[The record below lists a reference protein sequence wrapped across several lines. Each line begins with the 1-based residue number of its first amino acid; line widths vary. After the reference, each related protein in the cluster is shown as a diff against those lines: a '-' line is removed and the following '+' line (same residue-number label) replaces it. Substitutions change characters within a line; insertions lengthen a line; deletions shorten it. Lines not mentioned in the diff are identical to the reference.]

1 MNSCKEFVLDDVMA
15 ITTIPVTDFNAG
27 VSTWQITPTIDAS
40 AFSPT
45 LTHSITIGLQPANSA
60 GILIPIIRFT
70 GKAKDQE
77 SDNVAGRQHTVN
89 VACEVDD
96 RDSESWNHLLTLERT
111 PAHLLLSFRDGTRA
125 FVMATIDTYL
135 CEVERD
141 GAKTSVSFNI
151 HNLMGIQLITS

>member
-15 ITTIPVTDFNAG
+15 ITTIPVADFNAG
-27 VSTWQITPTIDAS
+27 VSAWQLTPTIGGS

-45 LTHSITIGLQPANSA
+45 LTHSITIGLQPATS
-60 GILIPIIRFT
+60 GGTLIPIIRFT

-77 SDNVAGRQHTVN
+77 SDDVAGRLHTVN
-89 VACEVDD
+89 VSCEVDD
-96 RDSESWNHLLTLERT
+96 RDSESWNHLLTLERVS
-111 PAHLLLSFRDGTRA
+111 AHLLLSFRDGTRA
-125 FVMATIDTYL
+125 FVMATEDTYL

-151 HNLMGIQLITS
+151 RNLMGIQLITS

>member
-15 ITTIPVTDFNAG
+15 ITTVPVSDFNAG
-27 VSTWQITPTIDAS
+27 VSTWQLTPTISGA

-45 LTHSITIGLQPANSA
+45 LTHSITIGQQPAYS
-60 GILIPIIRFT
+60 GGTLIPIIRFT

-77 SDNVAGRQHTVN
+77 SDNVAGRLHTVN
-89 VACEVDD
+89 VTCEVDD
-96 RDSESWNHLLTLERT
+96 RDSGSWDHLLALERT
-111 PAHLLLSFRDGTRA
+111 PAHLLLTFRDGTRA
-125 FVMATIDTYL
+125 FVLATEDTYL